1 MKRTT
6 KKKVLNSIIL
16 LSLIAQPINT
26 FAYTKNETVYANL
39 NNNGTVKE
47 VTVNNH
53 LSELNKEKIEDETI
67 LTKIINLNGDEEY
80 TKTNNNLIWNATG
93 KDIFYQGKTKES
105 LPISISIDYYLNG
118 EKTSPKKMLN
128 KEGNIT
134 IKIHLENKS
143 YHPNKKLHT
152 PFIVTSGIIF
162 DSKKDTDIKITN
174 GSVTETGTR
183 STAIAIAAPGLYD
196 DIKIKELK
204 ELDEI
209 TINYNTTNFTLNNI
223 YLVATPKLLEKIDIT
238 NFNKVNTLDNSIK
251 TIQDNMNKIDL
262 GAKTLNDASLKINNG
277 STEIANN
284 LNTALQAIKKLEIG
298 SFSLDN
304 GLKEAITSLEQA
316 KNLLENKDITGSL
329 ANIETLIKTN
339 TITITSLE
347 NTNLT
352 LKTTYDTYQLNKFN
366 SDQDLITYF
375 LNQNLSQE
383 TINNLLTCKKTYEG
397 NQNLIKLLS
406 TNNFTLK
413 TLTKSL
419 QETYESIS
427 SLLVK
432 FEEGLIKLEKGSFE
446 LSKGL
451 QQVNTGLEKLY
462 SGTTTL
468 TEGTNNLK
476 VGTNT
481 LSTGITELN
490 QKGINK
496 LTEKSTI
503 LTSYSNKIKELINL
517 SETYKG
523 YSSTNNNKTT
533 FIYKVKSI
541 Q

>member
-339 TITITSLE
+339 TTTITSLE

-432 FEEGLIKLEKGSFE
+432 FEEALIKLEKGSFE